1 MLAHERN
8 ERRAVIKPVNV
19 ALAHRPALHVTDRS
33 IAINAGDFLGILRGP
48 VVTIQPASTDA
59 HQGRL
64 FGKAML
70 CGQQTA
76 NLIVG
81 EQNSGTTS
89 S

>member
-1 MLAHERN
+1 MLAHELD
-8 ERRAVIKPVNV
+8 EQRAVIKPVNM

-48 VVTIQPASTDA
+48 VVTVQPASTDA

-70 CGQQTA
+70 CGQQIV
-76 NLIVG
+76 NLIEG
-81 EQNSGTTS
+81 EQNSGMTS